1 MNAKIIKMPPTKLN
15 FIVVDI
21 KINSMPK
28 YIGFLEYLKMP
39 EVTKEDAF
47 SGWSGL
53 TVVLNLLKDIAAVIK
68 IIIPSSKNN
77 TAIASVEM

>member
-1 MNAKIIKMPPTKLN
+1 MKAKIIKMPPTKLN
-15 FIVVDI
+15 FIVIDI

-39 EVTKEDAF
+39 ETTKKDAF

-53 TVVLNLLKDIAAVIK
+53 RVVLCLLKDKTDVIK
-68 IIIPSSKNN
+68 IIIPSSKNDA
-77 TAIASVEM
+77 AIISIEM

>member
-15 FIVVDI
+15 FIVIDI

-39 EVTKEDAF
+39 ETTKEDAF
-47 SGWSGL
+47 SGWRGL
-53 TVVLNLLKDIAAVIK
+53 TVVLCLLKDRTAVIK
-68 IIIPSSKNN
+68 VV
-77 TAIASVEM
+77 IASSRNNAAIISIEM

>member
-15 FIVVDI
+15 FIVIDI

-39 EVTKEDAF
+39 ETTKEDAF
-47 SGWSGL
+47 SGLSGL
-53 TVVLNLLKDIAAVIK
+53 TVVLCILKDKTAVIK
-68 IIIPSSKNN
+68 VIIPSSKNDA
-77 TAIASVEM
+77 AIISVEM